1 MTNLKSLVMIKRRQ
15 NPGIGILI
23 FLMLNVIWITNIQ
36 AQPGWEEMPPMPT
49 SRAVFKS
56 VLHDGK
62 IYAIGGLK
70 SVNPPYGIETEV
82 YDTETG
88 EWSDKAS
95 MENPCSGLSVEIL
108 NNKIY
113 VIGGAYSAKQQYTV
127 IQEYDIETDTWSTK
141 CTMPEPRFNH
151 ISEVIDGKIYI
162 AGGFTID
169 ENGRHPGLT
178 SARVYDPVQDHWDT
192 IADLNHER
200 VFGRSCVFN
209 NKIYVFGGAPPGLP
223 PRPVAHQSIEI
234 YDPETDVWTISEDEI
249 PVPFMGGMVQVY
261 GDSILL
267 FGGFRFLLDKENYS
281 CIYKYVPDAAE
292 DKWKEMVSM
301 PVKRGVMAGNIVDHY
316 LHMIGGYDGF
326 QNDEV
331 EISQDNHWRLDL
343 DSLKAFIPVTGIS
356 LDKDSMELNGS
367 ETATLFATVTPANAS
382 DPSILWSTRGS
393 DIAIVDNGIV
403 TGVAVGQTYIYARTA
418 DGNYK
423 DSCHIT
429 VIPGVGIANAKANRL
444 FIFPNPTKDL
454 LTIGTVNSDHYS
466 IEITSLNGQL
476 INSSEMVGTSHQ
488 IDLSSFQKG
497 IYFITIR
504 TEDFVTMRKIIKL

>member
-1 MTNLKSLVMIKRRQ
+1 MTNLKSLVMRKRRQ

-36 AQPGWEEMPPMPT
+36 AQNGWERMPDMDT

-70 SVNPPYGIETEV
+70 SVNPPYGITTDV

-88 EWSDKAS
+88 EWSVMAS
-95 MENPCSGLSVEIL
+95 MENPCSGLSVEII

-113 VIGGAYSAKQQYTV
+113 VIGGVYSTKQQYTV

-162 AGGFTID
+162 AGGMTVD

-178 SARVYDPVQDHWDT
+178 SARVYDPVNDQWDT
-192 IADLNHER
+192 IADLHHER
-200 VFGRSCVFN
+200 YFGRSCIFN
-209 NKIYVFGGAPPGLP
+209 NKIYVFGGAPPGVP
-223 PRPVAHQSIEI
+223 YNVAHQSIEI

-249 PVPFMGGMVQVY
+249 PIPFMGGMVQVY

-267 FGGFRFLLDKENYS
+267 LGGFRIVLDKENYS
-281 CIYKYVPDAAE
+281 CIYKYVPDAPE
-292 DKWKEMVSM
+292 DKWTEMVSM

-316 LHMIGGYDGF
+316 LHMIGGFDGF
-326 QNDEV
+326 QNNEL

-343 DSLKAFIPVTGIS
+343 DSLKPTITG
-356 LDKDSMELNGS
+356 LQE
-367 ETATLFATVTPANAS
+367 
-382 DPSILWSTRGS
+382 SIIQEIR
-393 DIAIVDNGIV
+393 A
-403 TGVAVGQTYIYARTA
+403 Y
-418 DGNYK
+418 
-423 DSCHIT
+423 
-429 VIPGVGIANAKANRL
+429 
-444 FIFPNPTKDL
+444 PNPTSGI
-454 LTIGTVNSDHYS
+454 LTVETDYLGSYLIINSA
-466 IEITSLNGQL
+466 NGQSL
-476 INSSEMVGTSHQ
+476 HREVLEETPHQ
-488 IDLSSFQKG
+488 VNLSSFQKG
-497 IYFITIR
+497 IYFITIKSK
-504 TEDFVTMRKIIKL
+504 DFISTKKIIKL